1 MQFTGAAADR
11 AVQIIAFDVAEGV
24 AVEVDVVQ
32 MAAAVIQIVE
42 GFATRQNGLNAVAE
56 YVVAV
61 FGDFF
66 ALGIT
71 RLQNVEADRFA

>member
-42 GFATRQNGLNAVAE
+42 GFATRQDGLNAVAE
-56 YVVAV
+56 HVVTV

-66 ALGIT
+66 MFGVAG
-71 RLQNVEADRFA
+71 LQNIEPDRFA